1 MYYIGIDVGGM
12 SIKGGLVDENG
23 KIYVQKSVV
32 THPDAPQDEI
42 ISDIAGLVKSV
53 AEDHGITR
61 DDVVAVGIGIP
72 GTINSKTGVITYANN
87 IRFENVPIVKELKK
101 YFSVPV
107 YIGNDAN
114 VAALG
119 EARFGSGTGSDNV
132 IFVTLGTGVGT
143 GIIVDGELLEGKN
156 GAGAEGGHM
165 GIRINGEPCTCG
177 KRGCWEAYASATAL
191 IRQTKRAMEAHPES
205 NLKDF
210 LEPDGSVSG
219 RTPFRSA
226 ESGDKTG
233 VAVINQYVKY
243 VAEGIINMVNILRP
257 DCVLIGGGISNA
269 GDWFI
274 DKIQRRVSRY
284 SYGGHRNPRT
294 IVKKAALKNDA
305 GILGA
310 AALAILKANP
320 EK

>member
-23 KIYVQKSVV
+23 KIYVQQSVV
-32 THPDAPQDEI
+32 THPEAPQEAI
-42 ISDIAGLVKSV
+42 IADIAGLVQSLV
-53 AEDHGITR
+53 AEHGISL
-61 DDVVAVGIGIP
+61 DDVVSVGIGIP
-72 GTINSKTGVITYANN
+72 GTINSKTGIITYANN

-101 YFSVPV
+101 YFSTPV

-119 EARFGSGTGSDNV
+119 EARFGSGIGSDNV
-132 IFVTLGTGVGT
+132 VFVTLGTGVGT
-143 GIIVDGELLEGKN
+143 GIIVDGVLLEGKN

-191 IRQTKRAMEAHPES
+191 IRQTKRAMGAHPES

-210 LEPDGSVSG
+210 LEADGSVSG
-219 RTPFRSA
+219 RTPFASA

-233 VAVINQYVKY
+233 VAVINQYAKY
-243 VAEGIINMVNILRP
+243 VAEGIINIVNLLRP

-274 DKIQRRVSRY
+274 DKIQRRVTRY
-284 SYGGHRNPRT
+284 SYGGRRNPYVK
-294 IVKKAALKNDA
+294 VKKAALKNDA

-310 AALAILKANP
+310 AALAIKMSESA
-320 EK
+320 K